1 MDVMELVSLVREVY
15 GKGAAVISVHSGEGW
30 VSCLLYE
37 SFYLRCGAN
46 GDHGTFG
53 ASVLVGEYWSG
64 QFFGQSVSLN
74 PDRES
79 IVTSLK
85 LIDRWCRAKLPDE
98 FLKQLADDLA
108 NQKP

>member
-1 MDVMELVSLVREVY
+1 MNVMELVSLIRQVY
-15 GKGAAVISVHSGEGW
+15 GKGAAVISVHSDEQW
-30 VSCLLYE
+30 VSCILYE
-37 SFYLRCGAN
+37 SVHMRCGAN

-79 IVTSLK
+79 ILASLE
-85 LIDRWCRAKLPDE
+85 LINRWCKAKLPDE
-98 FLKQLADDLA
+98 FLEQLAEGLA
-108 NQKP
+108 NQRL